1 MSTLRTRR
9 RTQGGERHGRL
20 YWTPDFDTL
29 GHEEASDVLGAEAG
43 SDVLGPE
50 AGGTDILGAE
60 EGSDILGPEEG
71 GTDELRP
78 Q

>member
-1 MSTLRTRR
+1 MAGSS
-9 RTQGGERHGRL
+9 GPEN
-20 YWTPDFDTL
+20 FDTL
-29 GHEEASDVLGAEAG
+29 GHEEATDELGA
-43 SDVLGPE
+43 E

-60 EGSDILGPEEG
+60 RGSDILGPEEG